1 MTAVTKLELKNVLA
15 QTKDEQ
21 KYKDFPIEFP
31 QPFGE
36 LPAGVTDKVIVIG
49 TVELVKN
56 DTDDVYVMNV
66 SNITAKGFIARV
78 AKVYGTSDTW
88 AKLQLNYSAHRE
100 TLYGG
105 Q

>member
-1 MTAVTKLELKNVLA
+1 MTAVTNLEIKNVLA

-21 KYKDFPIEFP
+21 KYRDFPIEFP
-31 QPFGE
+31 QAFGD
-36 LPAGVTDKVIVIG
+36 LPEGITDKVIVIG
-49 TVELVKN
+49 TLEVVKN

-78 AKVYGTSDTW
+78 AKVFGTSEKW
-88 AKLQLNYSAHRE
+88 SELQLNYTAKR
-100 TLYGG
+100 TTVYGG